1 MVYLKHLKKS
11 VQNNTTAVSRPTLH
25 VVTAF
30 LVVLLFCGTLVG
42 LFLHSVFDTDKTVSE
57 SENRTLAAMPSISVQ
72 SLSDGSFMSDF
83 EAYYADTFPRREHFL
98 ALNQKITAV
107 FSGVR
112 GKDDVVLVAKTE
124 KDDFAG
130 QDINYDE

>member
-1 MVYLKHLKKS
+1 MIYLKRLKKS
-11 VQNNTTAVSRPTLH
+11 VQNNTEQPRPILHGVAVG
-25 VVTAF
+25 

-42 LFLHSVFDTDKTVSE
+42 LFLHSIFDTDKMVSE
-57 SENRTLAAMPSISVQ
+57 SENRTLATMPNISVKA
-72 SLSDGSFMSDF
+72 LTDGSFMTEF
-83 EAYYADTFPRREHFL
+83 EAYYADTFPRREQFL

-130 QDINYDE
+130 QDIDYDE

>member
-1 MVYLKHLKKS
+1 MVYLKKLKKS
-11 VQNNTTAVSRPTLH
+11 EKKNTTPSAPSLH
-25 VVTAF
+25 SVTAG

-42 LFLHSVFDTDKTVSE
+42 FFLHSAFDTDATVSE
-57 SENRTLAAMPSISVQ
+57 SENRALATMPNISVKT
-72 SLSDGSFMSDF
+72 LTDGSFMTDF
-83 EAYYADTFPRREHFL
+83 EAYYADTFPQRERFL
-98 ALNQKITAV
+98 TWNQKITAI

-130 QDINYDE
+130 QDIDYDE

>member
-11 VQNNTTAVSRPTLH
+11 VQNNTELSHPTLH
-25 VVTAF
+25 GIAAA

-42 LFLHSVFDTDKTVSE
+42 LFLHSAFDTDATVSE
-57 SENRTLAAMPSISVQ
+57 SENRTLAEMPRVSLKT
-72 SLSDGSFMSDF
+72 LSDGSFMTDF

-107 FSGVR
+107 FSGVH
-112 GKDDVVLVAKTE
+112 GKDDVVLVSKTE

-130 QDINYDE
+130 QDIDYDE